1 MKDNRHTVQFPYQ
14 IFSNL
19 KGNDKFTY
27 NKLFNTHASI
37 LSSFGSMFAA
47 LYEFPGFVM
56 FFPVTSSMVGED
68 DDPLTLPR
76 IEEVAFLDPGYGGV
90 TSY

>member
-1 MKDNRHTVQFPYQ
+1 
-14 IFSNL
+14 
-19 KGNDKFTY
+19 
-27 NKLFNTHASI
+27 
-37 LSSFGSMFAA
+37 MFAA